1 MTAARKIKASARS
14 QARLAVRT
22 CANCGAT
29 LEGRW
34 CHACGQDSDGH
45 KRSISHLA
53 WDAVEG
59 LFHLDGRLANTLPAL
74 FLRPGALARDYIEGR
89 IARHVPP
96 FRLFLVSL
104 LVFILAAEWA
114 AHQIT
119 VHTEA
124 QARARA
130 ASLATPQ
137 GRSAEAAR
145 LRSEAAQ
152 TRTESLTEAAG
163 ERAQDL
169 TDRDQSRAK
178 VEARYARVLA
188 RAQSRYGQA
197 LAKADRVARGLPEP
211 PKPPEGPGASNGAW
225 WRTSVKKAIENPEY
239 YWSVLFAWGH
249 RSAVLLLPIV
259 GLTLALAYRSRPELY
274 LYDHLLVAMDL
285 MAFSFLVN
293 APGLL
298 MPMPWMA
305 YWLGAAALW
314 TPINLFQTLRGG
326 YGSSVVGAAI
336 KTVIVWS
343 LSMLAF
349 TLLLLGLMVL
359 SLAQI

>member
-1 MTAARKIKASARS
+1 VTAARKIKASARS
-14 QARLAVRT
+14 QARLAVRA

-29 LEGRW
+29 LQGRW

-45 KRSISHLA
+45 KRSIGHLA
-53 WDAVEG
+53 WEAVEG

-96 FRLFLVSL
+96 FRVFLVAL
-104 LVFILAAEWA
+104 LMFILAAEWA

-119 VHTEA
+119 LHDEA

-130 ASLATPQ
+130 AALATPQ
-137 GRSAEAAR
+137 GRAAEAAR

-152 TRTESLTEAAG
+152 TRAESLTEAAG
-163 ERAQDL
+163 ERADDL
-169 TDRDQSRAK
+169 TDHDQSRAQ
-178 VEARYARVLA
+178 VETRYARELA
-188 RAQSRYGQA
+188 RAESRYGQT

-211 PKPPEGPGASNGAW
+211 PKPLDAPGASHSARW
-225 WRTSVKKAIENPEY
+225 KTSVKKAVENPEY
-239 YWSVLFAWGH
+239 FWSVLFAWGH
-249 RSAVLLLPIV
+249 RAALLMLPIV

-285 MAFSFLVN
+285 MAFAFLVN

-298 MPMPWMA
+298 MPMPWMG

-314 TPINLFQTLRGG
+314 MPINLFQTLRGG
-326 YGSSVVGAAI
+326 YGSSVAGAAI
-336 KTVIVWS
+336 KTVIVWT
-343 LSMLAF
+343 LSMSAF
-349 TLLLLGLMVL
+349 VLLLFGLMIL